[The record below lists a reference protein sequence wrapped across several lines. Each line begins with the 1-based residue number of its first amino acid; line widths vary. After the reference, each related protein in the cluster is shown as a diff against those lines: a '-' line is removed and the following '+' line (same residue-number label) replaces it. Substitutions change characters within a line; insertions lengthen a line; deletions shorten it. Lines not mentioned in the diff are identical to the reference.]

1 MNEQVGKK
9 RDWIKNAA
17 IVFLTIMLVLTF
29 FSNTIMNYSLPEVS
43 AQYVSSGTIQ
53 AKVRCSGTIEAGDP
67 YSVKTDASKTI
78 LSVAVRNGDH
88 VEKGDVLFYLE
99 EGDSTELKQA
109 QKTLDS
115 LLDAYRQKALNADI
129 DPEVTNK
136 ILNGQFTDFNTYY
149 VKVQNLKKEIKELE
163 DHIAVYEREI
173 AKVQETRDEA
183 AGEGSDSSK
192 EKRQAYEACIAER
205 QKAETAL
212 SAALTAAGVS
222 SVEEAATKLT
232 AAETNLAAAKKAVS
246 NIKNGSAYQQAEV
259 IRSGYESAI
268 DKAKTDLEAATTA
281 GDTTAQQAAQAAW
294 NKALADLESH
304 NANTT
309 VYTELKAAETAVE
322 AAQNSQTVLAAVTNA
337 NASLATARVNEEAAW
352 KAYEAAGPDHSVAI
366 SQYDD
371 VIKKNQEYVKEQ
383 KEKAQEKQAEVNE
396 ILTQMNQESGL
407 SAELEAIAE
416 QRELIEKLQ
425 GGSIESTIVAP
436 ISGKVDNI
444 FLTAGNST
452 TPGNEVAT
460 IFPDGKG
467 YTMEV
472 TVTKE
477 QAQRLNKGDVADI
490 QNSWYYSDVKAV
502 LQQIKTS
509 KTDPANSKILV
520 FTVEGDVSDG
530 QNLSI
535 SIGQKSANYDYIV
548 PNSAIRE
555 DNNGKFILKVSQKS
569 SPLGNRYYAERVDI
583 EVLGSDDTQ
592 SAIRGALEG
601 WEFVIT
607 TSTKPV
613 EAGQLIRLPD

>member
-53 AKVRCSGTIEAGDP
+53 AKVRGSGTIEAGDP

-246 NIKNGSAYQQAEV
+246 DIKNGSAYQQAEV

-268 DKAKTDLEAATTA
+268 DKAKADLEAATTA

-569 SPLGNRYYAERVDI
+569 SPLGTRYYAERVDI

>member
-53 AKVRCSGTIEAGDP
+53 AKVRGSGTIEAGDP

-212 SAALTAAGVS
+212 SAAFTAAGVS

-232 AAETNLAAAKKAVS
+232 AAETNLAAAKKAVTD
-246 NIKNGSAYQQAEV
+246 IKNGSAYQQAEV

-281 GDTTAQQAAQAAW
+281 GDMTAQQAAQAAW

-309 VYTELKAAETAVE
+309 VYTELKTAEAAVE
-322 AAQNSQTVLAAVTNA
+322 VAQKNQAVLADVTNA
-337 NASLATARVNEEAAW
+337 NAILATARANEEAAW
-352 KAYEAAGPDHSVAI
+352 KVYEAAGPDHSVAI

-371 VIKKNQEYVKEQ
+371 VINKNKEYVNEQ
-383 KEKAQEKQAEVNE
+383 KEKVAEKQAELND
-396 ILTQMNQESGL
+396 ILTQMNQETSL

-416 QRELIEKLQ
+416 QRELIKKLQ
-425 GGSIESTIVAP
+425 GGSTESTIVAP

-444 FLTAGNST
+444 YLTAGNST

-477 QAQRLNKGDVADI
+477 QAQRLSKGDVADI
-490 QNSWYYSDVKAV
+490 QNAWYYSDVTAV

-509 KTDPANSKILV
+509 KTDPANSKVLV

-530 QNLSI
+530 QSLSI

>member
-53 AKVRCSGTIEAGDP
+53 AKVRGSGTIEAGDP

-212 SAALTAAGVS
+212 SAAFTAAGVS

-232 AAETNLAAAKKAVS
+232 AAETNLAATKKAVS
-246 NIKNGSAYQQAEV
+246 DIKNGSAYQQAEV

-281 GDTTAQQAAQAAW
+281 GDMTAQQAAQAAW

-309 VYTELKAAETAVE
+309 VYSELKTAEAAVE
-322 AAQNSQTVLAAVTNA
+322 VAQKNQAVLADVTNT
-337 NASLATARVNEEAAW
+337 NAILATARANEEAAW
-352 KAYEAAGPDHSVAI
+352 KVYEAAGPDHSVAI

-371 VIKKNQEYVKEQ
+371 VINKNKEYVNEQ
-383 KEKAQEKQAEVNE
+383 KEKVAEKQAELNDT
-396 ILTQMNQESGL
+396 LTQMNQETSL

-416 QRELIEKLQ
+416 QRELIKKLQ
-425 GGSIESTIVAP
+425 GGSTESTIVAP

-444 FLTAGNST
+444 YLTAGNST

-477 QAQRLNKGDVADI
+477 QAQRLSKGDVADI
-490 QNSWYYSDVKAV
+490 QNAWYYSDVTAV

-509 KTDPANSKILV
+509 KTDPANSKVLV

-530 QNLSI
+530 QSLSI

>member
-53 AKVRCSGTIEAGDP
+53 AKVRGSGTIEAGDP

-212 SAALTAAGVS
+212 SAAFTAAGVS

-232 AAETNLAAAKKAVS
+232 AAETNLAATKKAVS
-246 NIKNGSAYQQAEV
+246 DIKNGSAYQQAEV

-281 GDTTAQQAAQAAW
+281 GDMTAQQAAQAAW

-309 VYTELKAAETAVE
+309 VYSELKTAEAAVE
-322 AAQNSQTVLAAVTNA
+322 VAQKNQAVLAGVTNA
-337 NASLATARVNEEAAW
+337 NAILATARANEEAAW
-352 KAYEAAGPDHSVAI
+352 KVYEAAGPDHSVAI

-371 VIKKNQEYVKEQ
+371 VINKNKEYVNEQ
-383 KEKAQEKQAEVNE
+383 KEKVAEKQAELND
-396 ILTQMNQESGL
+396 ILTQMNQETSL

-416 QRELIEKLQ
+416 QRELIKKLQ
-425 GGSIESTIVAP
+425 GGSTESTIVAP

-444 FLTAGNST
+444 YLTAGNST

-477 QAQRLNKGDVADI
+477 QAQRLSKGDVADI
-490 QNSWYYSDVKAV
+490 QNAWYYSDVTAV

-509 KTDPANSKILV
+509 KTDPANSKVLV

-530 QNLSI
+530 QSLSI

>member
-43 AQYVSSGTIQ
+43 AQYLSSGTIQ
-53 AKVRCSGTIEAGDP
+53 AKVRGSGTIEAGDP

-246 NIKNGSAYQQAEV
+246 DIKNGSAYQQAEV

>member
-53 AKVRCSGTIEAGDP
+53 AKVRGSGTIEAGDP

-232 AAETNLAAAKKAVS
+232 VAETNLAAAKKAVTD
-246 NIKNGSAYQQAEV
+246 IKNGSAYQQAEV

-281 GDTTAQQAAQAAW
+281 GDMTAQQAAQAAW

-309 VYTELKAAETAVE
+309 VYTELKTAEAAVE
-322 AAQNSQTVLAAVTNA
+322 AAQKNQAVLADVTNA
-337 NASLATARVNEEAAW
+337 NAILATARANEEAAW
-352 KAYEAAGPDHSVAI
+352 KVYEAAGPDHSVAI

-371 VIKKNQEYVKEQ
+371 VINKNKEYVNEQ
-383 KEKAQEKQAEVNE
+383 KEKVAEKQAELND
-396 ILTQMNQESGL
+396 ILTQMNQETSL

-416 QRELIEKLQ
+416 QRELIKKLQ
-425 GGSIESTIVAP
+425 GGSTESTIVAP

-444 FLTAGNST
+444 YLTAGNST

-477 QAQRLNKGDVADI
+477 QAQRLSKGDVADI
-490 QNSWYYSDVKAV
+490 QNAWYYSDVTAV

-509 KTDPANSKILV
+509 KTDPANSKVLV

-530 QNLSI
+530 QSLSI

>member
-17 IVFLTIMLVLTF
+17 IVFLTIMLILTF

-53 AKVRCSGTIEAGDP
+53 AKVRGSGTVEAGDP

-109 QKTLDS
+109 QKTLDK
-115 LLDAYRQKALNADI
+115 LLDAYRQKALNSDI
-129 DPEVTNK
+129 DPEITNK
-136 ILNGQFTDFNTYY
+136 ILSGQFTDFNTYY

-173 AKVQETRDEA
+173 AKLQETRDEA
-183 AGEGSDSSK
+183 AGEGSASSK
-192 EKRQAYEACIAER
+192 EKRQAYETCIAER

-212 SAALTAAGVS
+212 NAALTAAGVS
-222 SVEEAATKLT
+222 TVDEATTKLT
-232 AAETNLAAAKKAVS
+232 AAETDLTAATKVVID
-246 NIKNGSAYQQAEV
+246 IKNSSAYQQAEV

-268 DKAKTDLEAATTA
+268 EKAKADLEAATTA

-294 NKALADLESH
+294 DKALKDLNNHKE
-304 NANTT
+304 TT
-309 VYTELKAAETAVE
+309 DVYRKLEDAEAAVETA
-322 AAQNSQTVLAAVTNA
+322 QKSQATLAAVTNA

-396 ILTQMNQESGL
+396 ILSQMNQESSL

-425 GGSIESTIVAP
+425 GGSTESTIVAP

-444 FLTAGNST
+444 YLTAGNST

-530 QNLSI
+530 QSLSI

-613 EAGQLIRLPD
+613 EAGQLIRLKD

>member
-53 AKVRCSGTIEAGDP
+53 AKVRGSGTIEAGDP

-212 SAALTAAGVS
+212 SAAFTAAGVS

-232 AAETNLAAAKKAVS
+232 AAETNLAATKKAVS
-246 NIKNGSAYQQAEV
+246 DIKNGSAYQQAEV

-281 GDTTAQQAAQAAW
+281 GDMTAQQAAQAAW

-309 VYTELKAAETAVE
+309 VYSELKTAEAAVE
-322 AAQNSQTVLAAVTNA
+322 VAQKNQAVLAGVTNA
-337 NASLATARVNEEAAW
+337 NAILATARANEEAAW
-352 KAYEAAGPDHSVAI
+352 KVYEAAGPDHSVAI

-371 VIKKNQEYVKEQ
+371 VINKNKEYVNEQ
-383 KEKAQEKQAEVNE
+383 KEKVAEKQAELND
-396 ILTQMNQESGL
+396 ILTQMNQETSL

-416 QRELIEKLQ
+416 QRELIKKLQ
-425 GGSIESTIVAP
+425 GGSTESTIVAP

-444 FLTAGNST
+444 YLTAGNST

-460 IFPDGKG
+460 IFPNGKG

-477 QAQRLNKGDVADI
+477 QAQRLSKGDVADI
-490 QNSWYYSDVKAV
+490 QNAWYYSDVTAV

-509 KTDPANSKILV
+509 KTDPANSKVLV

-530 QNLSI
+530 QSLSI

>member
-53 AKVRCSGTIEAGDP
+53 AKVRGSGTIEAGDP

-115 LLDAYRQKALNADI
+115 LLDAYRQKALNADV

-136 ILNGQFTDFNTYY
+136 ILSGQFTDFNTYY

-212 SAALTAAGVS
+212 SGALNAAGVS
-222 SVEEAATKLT
+222 TVDEAATKLT
-232 AAETNLAAAKKAVS
+232 AAETDLAAVKKTV
-246 NIKNGSAYQQAEV
+246 NDIKNSSAYQQAEV

-268 DKAKTDLEAATTA
+268 DNAKTDLEAATTA
-281 GDTTAQQAAQAAW
+281 GDMTAQQAAQAAW
-294 NKALADLESH
+294 NKALADLENH
-304 NANTT
+304 MTT
-309 VYTELKAAETAVE
+309 TAVYSELKTAEAAVE
-322 AAQNSQTVLAAVTNA
+322 VAQKNQAVLADVTNA
-337 NASLATARVNEEAAW
+337 NAILATARANEEAAW
-352 KAYEAAGPDHSVAI
+352 KVYEAAGPDHSVAI

-371 VIKKNQEYVKEQ
+371 VINKNKEYVNEQ
-383 KEKAQEKQAEVNE
+383 KEKVAEKQAELND
-396 ILTQMNQESGL
+396 ILTQMNQETSL

-416 QRELIEKLQ
+416 QREKIEKLQ
-425 GGSIESTIVAP
+425 GGSTESTIVAP

-444 FLTAGNST
+444 YLTAGDIT

-460 IFPDGKG
+460 IFQDGKG

-477 QAQRLNKGDVADI
+477 QAQRLSKGDVADI
-490 QNSWYYSDVKAV
+490 QNSWYYSDVRAV

-509 KTDPANSKILV
+509 KTDPANSKVLV

-613 EAGQLIRLPD
+613 EAGQLIRLKD

>member
-17 IVFLTIMLVLTF
+17 IVFLTIMLILTF

-53 AKVRCSGTIEAGDP
+53 AKVRGSGTVEAGDP

-109 QKTLDS
+109 QKTLDK
-115 LLDAYRQKALNADI
+115 LLDAYRQKALNSDI
-129 DPEVTNK
+129 DPEITNK
-136 ILNGQFTDFNTYY
+136 ILSGQFTDFNTYY

-173 AKVQETRDEA
+173 AKIQGTRNEA

-205 QKAETAL
+205 QKAENTL
-212 SAALTAAGVS
+212 GAALTAAGVS
-222 SVEEAATKLT
+222 NVDEAATKLT
-232 AAETNLAAAKKAVS
+232 AAETDLAAVKKTV
-246 NIKNGSAYQQAEV
+246 NDIKNSSAYQQAEV

-268 DKAKTDLEAATTA
+268 EKAKTDLEAATTV

-309 VYTELKAAETAVE
+309 VYAELKTAEAAVETAQKSQ
-322 AAQNSQTVLAAVTNA
+322 AALAAVTNA
-337 NASLATARVNEEAAW
+337 NAALTTARANEEAAW

-371 VIKKNQEYVKEQ
+371 VIKKNQEYVNEQ
-383 KEKAQEKQAEVNE
+383 KEKAQVKQAELNE
-396 ILTQMNQESGL
+396 ILTQMNQESSL

-425 GGSIESTIVAP
+425 GGSTESTIVAP

-444 FLTAGNST
+444 YLTAGNST

-490 QNSWYYSDVKAV
+490 QNSWYYSDVRAV

-530 QNLSI
+530 QSLSI

-613 EAGQLIRLPD
+613 EAGQLIRLKD

>member
-53 AKVRCSGTIEAGDP
+53 AKVRGSGTIEAGDP

-246 NIKNGSAYQQAEV
+246 DIKNGSAYQQAEV

-281 GDTTAQQAAQAAW
+281 GDMTAQQAAQAAW

-309 VYTELKAAETAVE
+309 VYSELKTAEAAVE
-322 AAQNSQTVLAAVTNA
+322 VAQKNQAVLADVTNA
-337 NASLATARVNEEAAW
+337 NAILAKARANEEAAW
-352 KAYEAAGPDHSVAI
+352 KVYEAAGPDHSVAI

-371 VIKKNQEYVKEQ
+371 VINKNKEYVNEQ
-383 KEKAQEKQAEVNE
+383 KEKVAEKQAELND
-396 ILTQMNQESGL
+396 ILTQMNQETSL

-416 QRELIEKLQ
+416 QRELIKKLQ
-425 GGSIESTIVAP
+425 GGSTESTIVAP

-444 FLTAGNST
+444 YLTAGNST

-477 QAQRLNKGDVADI
+477 QAQRLSKGDVADI
-490 QNSWYYSDVKAV
+490 QNAWYYSDVTAV

-509 KTDPANSKILV
+509 KTDPANSKVLV

-530 QNLSI
+530 QSLSI

>member
-53 AKVRCSGTIEAGDP
+53 AKVRGSGTIEAGDP

-246 NIKNGSAYQQAEV
+246 DIKNGSAYQQAEV

-383 KEKAQEKQAEVNE
+383 KEKTQEKQAEVNE

-425 GGSIESTIVAP
+425 GGSIESIIVAP

>member
-53 AKVRCSGTIEAGDP
+53 AKVRGSGTIEAGDP

-246 NIKNGSAYQQAEV
+246 DIKNGSAYQQAEV

-268 DKAKTDLEAATTA
+268 DKAKADLEAATTA

>member
-53 AKVRCSGTIEAGDP
+53 AKVRGSGTIEAGDP

-246 NIKNGSAYQQAEV
+246 DIKNGSAYQQAEV

>member
-1 MNEQVGKK
+1 M
-9 RDWIKNAA
+9 
-17 IVFLTIMLVLTF
+17 
-29 FSNTIMNYSLPEVS
+29 
-43 AQYVSSGTIQ
+43 
-53 AKVRCSGTIEAGDP
+53 
-67 YSVKTDASKTI
+67 
-78 LSVAVRNGDH
+78 
-88 VEKGDVLFYLE
+88 
-99 EGDSTELKQA
+99 
-109 QKTLDS
+109 
-115 LLDAYRQKALNADI
+115 
-129 DPEVTNK
+129 
-136 ILNGQFTDFNTYY
+136 
-149 VKVQNLKKEIKELE
+149 
-163 DHIAVYEREI
+163 
-173 AKVQETRDEA
+173 
-183 AGEGSDSSK
+183 
-192 EKRQAYEACIAER
+192 
-205 QKAETAL
+205 
-212 SAALTAAGVS
+212 
-222 SVEEAATKLT
+222 EEAATKLT

-246 NIKNGSAYQQAEV
+246 DIKNGSAYQQAEV

-337 NASLATARVNEEAAW
+337 NAALATARANEDAAW

-396 ILTQMNQESGL
+396 ILTQMNQETSL

-425 GGSIESTIVAP
+425 GGSTESTIVAP

-444 FLTAGNST
+444 YLTAGNST

>member
-17 IVFLTIMLVLTF
+17 IVFLTIMLILTF

-53 AKVRCSGTIEAGDP
+53 AKVRGSGTVEAGDP

-109 QKTLDS
+109 QKTLDK
-115 LLDAYRQKALNADI
+115 LLDAYRQKALNSDI
-129 DPEVTNK
+129 DPEITNK
-136 ILNGQFTDFNTYY
+136 ILSGQFTDFNTYY

-173 AKVQETRDEA
+173 AKIQETRNEA

-205 QKAETAL
+205 QKAENTL
-212 SAALTAAGVS
+212 GAALTAAGVS
-222 SVEEAATKLT
+222 NVNEAATKLT
-232 AAETNLAAAKKAVS
+232 AAETDLAAVKKTV
-246 NIKNGSAYQQAEV
+246 NDIKNSSAYQQAEV

-268 DKAKTDLEAATTA
+268 EKAKTDLEAATTV

-309 VYTELKAAETAVE
+309 VYAELKTAEAAVETAQKSQ
-322 AAQNSQTVLAAVTNA
+322 AALAAVTNA
-337 NASLATARVNEEAAW
+337 NAALTTARANEEAAW

-371 VIKKNQEYVKEQ
+371 VIKKNQEYVNEQ
-383 KEKAQEKQAEVNE
+383 KEKAQVKQAELNE
-396 ILTQMNQESGL
+396 ILTQMNQESSL

-425 GGSIESTIVAP
+425 GGSTESTIVAP

-444 FLTAGNST
+444 YLTAGNST

-530 QNLSI
+530 QSLSI

-613 EAGQLIRLPD
+613 EAGQLIRLKD

>member
-53 AKVRCSGTIEAGDP
+53 AKVRGSGTIEAGDP

-212 SAALTAAGVS
+212 SAAFTAAGVS

-232 AAETNLAAAKKAVS
+232 AAETNLAATKKAVS
-246 NIKNGSAYQQAEV
+246 DIKNGSAYQQAEV

-281 GDTTAQQAAQAAW
+281 GDMTAQQAAQAAW

-309 VYTELKAAETAVE
+309 VYSELKTAEAAVE
-322 AAQNSQTVLAAVTNA
+322 VAQKNQAVLADVTNA
-337 NASLATARVNEEAAW
+337 NAILATARANEEAAW
-352 KAYEAAGPDHSVAI
+352 KVYEAAGPDHSVAI

-371 VIKKNQEYVKEQ
+371 VINKNKEYVNEQ
-383 KEKAQEKQAEVNE
+383 KEKVAEKQAELND
-396 ILTQMNQESGL
+396 ILTQMNQETSL

-416 QRELIEKLQ
+416 QRELIKKLQ
-425 GGSIESTIVAP
+425 GGSTESTIVAP

-444 FLTAGNST
+444 YLTAGNST

-477 QAQRLNKGDVADI
+477 QAQRLSKGDVADI
-490 QNSWYYSDVKAV
+490 QNAWYYSDVTAV

-509 KTDPANSKILV
+509 KTDPANSKVLV

-530 QNLSI
+530 QSLSI

>member
-17 IVFLTIMLVLTF
+17 IVFLTIMLILTF

-53 AKVRCSGTIEAGDP
+53 AKVRGSGTVEAGDP

-109 QKTLDS
+109 QKTLDK
-115 LLDAYRQKALNADI
+115 LLDAYRQKALNSDI
-129 DPEVTNK
+129 DPEITNK
-136 ILNGQFTDFNTYY
+136 ILSGQFTDFNTYY

-173 AKVQETRDEA
+173 AKIQETRNEA

-205 QKAETAL
+205 QKAENTL
-212 SAALTAAGVS
+212 GAALTAAGVS
-222 SVEEAATKLT
+222 NVNEAATKLT
-232 AAETNLAAAKKAVS
+232 AAETDLAAVKKTV
-246 NIKNGSAYQQAEV
+246 NDIKNSSAYQQAEV

-268 DKAKTDLEAATTA
+268 EKAKTDLEAATTV

-309 VYTELKAAETAVE
+309 VYAELKTAEAAVETAQKSQ
-322 AAQNSQTVLAAVTNA
+322 AALAAVTNA
-337 NASLATARVNEEAAW
+337 NAALTTARANEEAAW

-371 VIKKNQEYVKEQ
+371 VIKKNQEYVNEQ
-383 KEKAQEKQAEVNE
+383 KEKAQVKQAELNE
-396 ILTQMNQESGL
+396 ILTQMNQESSL

-425 GGSIESTIVAP
+425 GGSTESTIVAP

-444 FLTAGNST
+444 YLTAGNST

-490 QNSWYYSDVKAV
+490 QNSWYYSDVRAV

-530 QNLSI
+530 QSLSI

-613 EAGQLIRLPD
+613 EAGQLIRLKD

>member
-53 AKVRCSGTIEAGDP
+53 AKVRGSGTIEAGDP

-115 LLDAYRQKALNADI
+115 LLDAYRQKALNADV

-136 ILNGQFTDFNTYY
+136 ILSGQFTDFNTYY

-163 DHIAVYEREI
+163 DHIAIYEREI
-173 AKVQETRDEA
+173 AEVQETRNEA
-183 AGEGSDSSK
+183 AAEGSDSSK

-205 QKAETAL
+205 QKAETTL

-222 SVEEAATKLT
+222 NVDEAATKLAT
-232 AAETNLAAAKKAVS
+232 TENDLSAAKKAVS
-246 NIKNGSAYQQAEV
+246 DIKNRSDYQQAEV

-268 DKAKTDLEAATTA
+268 EKAKTDLEAATTA
-281 GDTTAQQAAQAAW
+281 GDEAAQATAKDAW
-294 NKALADLESH
+294 DKALEDLANH
-304 NANTT
+304 NKN
-309 VYTELKAAETAVE
+309 TAVYGELME
-322 AAQNSQTVLAAVTNA
+322 AEAKVENAQDNQSVLVAVAEA
-337 NASLATARVNEEAAW
+337 NAVLTTARANEDAAW

-371 VIKKNQEYVKEQ
+371 VIKKNQEYVNEE
-383 KEKAQEKQAEVNE
+383 KEKVQEKQAQLND
-396 ILTQMNQESGL
+396 ILAQMNQETSL

-416 QRELIEKLQ
+416 QRELIKKLQ
-425 GGSIESTIVAP
+425 GGSTESTIVAP

-444 FLTAGNST
+444 YLTAGNST

-477 QAQRLNKGDVADI
+477 QAQRLSKGDVADI
-490 QNSWYYSDVKAV
+490 QNAWYYSDVTAV

-509 KTDPANSKILV
+509 KTDPANSKVLV

-530 QNLSI
+530 QSLSI

-613 EAGQLIRLPD
+613 EAGQLIRLKD

>member
-53 AKVRCSGTIEAGDP
+53 AKVRGSGTIEAGDP

-212 SAALTAAGVS
+212 SAAFTAAGVS

-232 AAETNLAAAKKAVS
+232 AAETNLAAAKKAVTD
-246 NIKNGSAYQQAEV
+246 IKNGSAYQQAEV

-281 GDTTAQQAAQAAW
+281 GDMTAQQAAQAAW

-309 VYTELKAAETAVE
+309 VYSELKTAEAAVE
-322 AAQNSQTVLAAVTNA
+322 VAQKNQAVLADVTNA
-337 NASLATARVNEEAAW
+337 NAILATARANEEAAW
-352 KAYEAAGPDHSVAI
+352 KVYEAAGPDHSVAI

-371 VIKKNQEYVKEQ
+371 VINKNKEYVNEQ
-383 KEKAQEKQAEVNE
+383 KEKVAEKQAELND
-396 ILTQMNQESGL
+396 ILTQMNQETSL

-416 QRELIEKLQ
+416 QRELIKKLQ
-425 GGSIESTIVAP
+425 GGSTESTIVAP

-444 FLTAGNST
+444 YLTAGNST

-477 QAQRLNKGDVADI
+477 QAQRLSKGDVADI
-490 QNSWYYSDVKAV
+490 QNAWYYSDVTAV

-509 KTDPANSKILV
+509 KTDPANSKVLV

-530 QNLSI
+530 QSLSI

>member
-53 AKVRCSGTIEAGDP
+53 AKVRGSGTIEAGDP

-212 SAALTAAGVS
+212 SAAFTAAGVS

-246 NIKNGSAYQQAEV
+246 DIKNGSAYQQAEV

-281 GDTTAQQAAQAAW
+281 GDMTAQQAAQAAW
-294 NKALADLESH
+294 NKALADLENH
-304 NANTT
+304 MTT
-309 VYTELKAAETAVE
+309 TAVYSELKTAEAAVE
-322 AAQNSQTVLAAVTNA
+322 VAQKNQAVLADVTNA
-337 NASLATARVNEEAAW
+337 NAILATARANEEAAW
-352 KAYEAAGPDHSVAI
+352 KVYEAAGPDHSVAI

-371 VIKKNQEYVKEQ
+371 VINKNKEYVNEQ
-383 KEKAQEKQAEVNE
+383 KEKVAEKQAELND
-396 ILTQMNQESGL
+396 ILTQMNQETSL

-416 QRELIEKLQ
+416 QRELIKKLQ
-425 GGSIESTIVAP
+425 GGSTESTIVAP

-444 FLTAGNST
+444 YLTAGNST

-477 QAQRLNKGDVADI
+477 QAQRLSKGDVADI
-490 QNSWYYSDVKAV
+490 QNAWYYSDVTAV

-509 KTDPANSKILV
+509 KTDPANSKVLV

-530 QNLSI
+530 QSLSI

-613 EAGQLIRLPD
+613 EAGQLIRLKD

>member
-1 MNEQVGKK
+1 
-9 RDWIKNAA
+9 
-17 IVFLTIMLVLTF
+17 
-29 FSNTIMNYSLPEVS
+29 
-43 AQYVSSGTIQ
+43 
-53 AKVRCSGTIEAGDP
+53 
-67 YSVKTDASKTI
+67 
-78 LSVAVRNGDH
+78 
-88 VEKGDVLFYLE
+88 
-99 EGDSTELKQA
+99 
-109 QKTLDS
+109 
-115 LLDAYRQKALNADI
+115 
-129 DPEVTNK
+129 
-136 ILNGQFTDFNTYY
+136 
-149 VKVQNLKKEIKELE
+149 
-163 DHIAVYEREI
+163 
-173 AKVQETRDEA
+173 
-183 AGEGSDSSK
+183 
-192 EKRQAYEACIAER
+192 
-205 QKAETAL
+205 
-212 SAALTAAGVS
+212 
-222 SVEEAATKLT
+222 
-232 AAETNLAAAKKAVS
+232 
-246 NIKNGSAYQQAEV
+246 
-259 IRSGYESAI
+259 
-268 DKAKTDLEAATTA
+268 
-281 GDTTAQQAAQAAW
+281 
-294 NKALADLESH
+294 
-304 NANTT
+304 
-309 VYTELKAAETAVE
+309 
-322 AAQNSQTVLAAVTNA
+322 
-337 NASLATARVNEEAAW
+337 
-352 KAYEAAGPDHSVAI
+352 
-366 SQYDD
+366 
-371 VIKKNQEYVKEQ
+371 
-383 KEKAQEKQAEVNE
+383 
-396 ILTQMNQESGL
+396 MNQESGL

-425 GGSIESTIVAP
+425 GGSTESTIVAP

-444 FLTAGNST
+444 YLTAGNST

>member
-1 MNEQVGKK
+1 MNEQIGKK

-53 AKVRCSGTIEAGDP
+53 AKVRGNGTIEAGDP

-99 EGDSTELKQA
+99 EGDSDELKAA
-109 QKTLDS
+109 QKTLDD
-115 LLDAYRQKALNADI
+115 LLDAYRQKALDADI
-129 DPEVTNK
+129 DPETTNK

-149 VKVQNLKKEIKELE
+149 VKVQNLKKEIKALE
-163 DHIAVYEREI
+163 EHIAVYEREI
-173 AKVQETRDEA
+173 AKVKEERDEVA
-183 AGEGSDSSK
+183 DESSDSSK
-192 EKRQAYEACIAER
+192 EKRYAYEESVATR
-205 QKAETAL
+205 KKAEAAL

-222 SVEEAATKLT
+222 TAAEAATKL
-232 AAETNLAAAKKAVS
+232 AIAESELAAAQKTV
-246 NIKNGSAYQQAEV
+246 NDIINGSVYQQAEV
-259 IRSGYESAI
+259 IRAGYESAI
-268 DKAKTDLEAATTA
+268 EKAKADLEAAITN
-281 GDTTAQQAAQAAW
+281 GDVDAQTAAQAAW
-294 NKALADLESH
+294 DKALADLNSH

-309 VYTELKAAETAVE
+309 VYKELQAAEALAD
-322 AAQNSQTVLAAVTNA
+322 AAEENQAVLAAVVDAEAALTIA
-337 NASLATARVNEEAAW
+337 KAEEDVAW
-352 KAYEAAGPDHSVAI
+352 KAYDAAGPDYSVAI
-366 SQYDD
+366 SQYND
-371 VIKKNQEYVKEQ
+371 VIKKNQDYVDEQ
-383 KEKAQEKQAEVNE
+383 QEKVNE
-396 ILTQMNQESGL
+396 KQEELAELLTQMSQESGM
-407 SAELEAIAE
+407 SADLDAIAE
-416 QRELIEKLQ
+416 QREVIKKLQ
-425 GGSIESTIVAP
+425 GGTDESTIVAP
-436 ISGKVDNI
+436 ISGTVDNI
-444 FLTAGNST
+444 YLTAGNST

-490 QNSWYYSDVKAV
+490 QNSWYYSDVVAV

-509 KTDPANSKILV
+509 KSDPANSKILV
-520 FTVEGDVSDG
+520 FSVEGDVSDG
-530 QNLSI
+530 QSLSI

-548 PNSAIRE
+548 PNSAVRE

-569 SPLGNRYYAERVDI
+569 SPLGNRYYAERVDV

-592 SAIRGALEG
+592 SAIKGALEG

-613 EAGQLIRLPD
+613 EAGQLIRLQD

>member
-53 AKVRCSGTIEAGDP
+53 AKVRGSGTIEAGDP

-163 DHIAVYEREI
+163 DHIAIYEREI
-173 AKVQETRDEA
+173 AKIQETRNEA
-183 AGEGSDSSK
+183 AGEGSASSK
-192 EKRQAYEACIAER
+192 EKHQAYEACIVER
-205 QKAETAL
+205 QKAETVL
-212 SAALTAAGVS
+212 SEALTAAGVS
-222 SVEEAATKLT
+222 NVDEAATKLT
-232 AAETNLAAAKKAVS
+232 AAETDLAAAKKAVS
-246 NIKNGSAYQQAEV
+246 DIKNRSDYQQAEV

-281 GDTTAQQAAQAAW
+281 GDTAAQQAAQAAW

-309 VYTELKAAETAVE
+309 VYTELKAAEAAVE
-322 AAQNSQTVLAAVTNA
+322 AAQKSQAALAAVTNA

-371 VIKKNQEYVKEQ
+371 VIKKNQEYVNEQ
-383 KEKAQEKQAEVNE
+383 KEKAQEKQSEVNE

-425 GGSIESTIVAP
+425 GGSTESTIVAP

-444 FLTAGNST
+444 YLTAGNST

>member
-1 MNEQVGKK
+1 MNEQTGKK

-53 AKVRCSGTIEAGDP
+53 AKVRGSGTVEAGDP

-99 EGDSTELKQA
+99 EGDSDELKEA
-109 QKTLDS
+109 QKTLDA
-115 LLDAYRQKALNADI
+115 LLDAYRQKALDADI
-129 DPEVTNK
+129 DPETTNK

-163 DHIAVYEREI
+163 EHIAVYEREI
-173 AKVQETRDEA
+173 AKVKEERDEVA
-183 AGEGSDSSK
+183 DESSDSSK
-192 EKRQAYEACIAER
+192 EKRYAYEESVAAR
-205 QKAETAL
+205 KKAEEAL
-212 SAALTAAGVS
+212 SAALSVAGVS
-222 SVEEAATKLT
+222 TAEEAATKL
-232 AAETNLAAAKKAVS
+232 AIAESELADAQKTVN
-246 NIKNGSAYQQAEV
+246 NIINGSVYQQAEV
-259 IRSGYESAI
+259 IRAGYESVI
-268 DKAKTDLEAATTA
+268 EKAKADLEAAIA
-281 GDTTAQQAAQAAW
+281 NGDVDAQTAAQAAW
-294 NKALADLESH
+294 DKALADLNSH

-309 VYTELKAAETAVE
+309 VYKELQAAVADADAAEENQA
-322 AAQNSQTVLAAVTNA
+322 VLAAVVDA
-337 NASLATARVNEEAAW
+337 EAALTIAKEQEDTAW
-352 KAYEAAGPDHSVAI
+352 KAYDAAGPDYSVAI
-366 SQYDD
+366 SQYND
-371 VIKKNQEYVKEQ
+371 VIKKNQDYVDEE
-383 KEKAQEKQAEVNE
+383 KEKISEKQSE
-396 ILTQMNQESGL
+396 LTELLAQMSQESGMA
-407 SAELEAIAE
+407 SELEAIAE
-416 QRELIEKLQ
+416 QRDLIEKLQ
-425 GGSIESTIVAP
+425 GGTDEGAIVAP
-436 ISGKVDNI
+436 ITGTVDNI
-444 FLTAGNST
+444 YLTAGNST

-490 QNSWYYSDVKAV
+490 QNSWYYSNVTAV

-520 FTVEGDVSDG
+520 FSVEGDVSDG

-555 DNNGKFILKVSQKS
+555 DNNGKFVLKVSQKS
-569 SPLGNRYYAERVDI
+569 SPLGNRYYAERVDV
-583 EVLGSDDTQ
+583 EVLGSDDTK

-613 EAGQLIRLPD
+613 EAGQLIRLQD

>member
-53 AKVRCSGTIEAGDP
+53 AKVRGSGTIEAGDP

-246 NIKNGSAYQQAEV
+246 DIKNGSAYQQAEV

-281 GDTTAQQAAQAAW
+281 GDTASQQAAQAAW
-294 NKALADLESH
+294 NKALADLENH
-304 NANTT
+304 MTT
-309 VYTELKAAETAVE
+309 TAVYSELKTAEAAVE
-322 AAQNSQTVLAAVTNA
+322 AAQKSQAVLAAVTNA
-337 NASLATARVNEEAAW
+337 NTALATARTNEEAAW
-352 KAYEAAGPDHSVAI
+352 KVYEAAGPDHSVAI

-383 KEKAQEKQAEVNE
+383 NDKVTEKQTELNE
-396 ILTQMNQESGL
+396 ILTHMSQESIM
-407 SAELEAIAE
+407 SDELDAIAE
-416 QRELIEKLQ
+416 QREKIKKLQ
-425 GGSIESTIVAP
+425 GGSTESTIVAP

-444 FLTAGNST
+444 YLTAGNST

-477 QAQRLNKGDVADI
+477 QAQRLSKGDVADI

>member
-53 AKVRCSGTIEAGDP
+53 AKVRGSGTIEAGDP

-246 NIKNGSAYQQAEV
+246 DIKNGSAYQQAEV

-383 KEKAQEKQAEVNE
+383 KEKVQEKQAEVNE

>member
-53 AKVRCSGTIEAGDP
+53 AKVRGSGTIEAGDP

-246 NIKNGSAYQQAEV
+246 DIKNGSAYQQAEV

-281 GDTTAQQAAQAAW
+281 GDMTAQQAAQAAW

-309 VYTELKAAETAVE
+309 VYSELKTAEAAVE
-322 AAQNSQTVLAAVTNA
+322 VAQKNQAVLADVTNA
-337 NASLATARVNEEAAW
+337 NAILATARANEEAAW
-352 KAYEAAGPDHSVAI
+352 KVYEAAGPDHSVAI

-371 VIKKNQEYVKEQ
+371 VINKNKEYVNEQ
-383 KEKAQEKQAEVNE
+383 KEKVAEKQAELND
-396 ILTQMNQESGL
+396 ILTQMNQETSL

-416 QRELIEKLQ
+416 QRELIKKLQ
-425 GGSIESTIVAP
+425 GGSTESTIVAP

-444 FLTAGNST
+444 YLTAGNST

-477 QAQRLNKGDVADI
+477 QAQRLSKGDVADI
-490 QNSWYYSDVKAV
+490 QNAWYYSDVTAV

-509 KTDPANSKILV
+509 KTDPANSKVLV

-530 QNLSI
+530 QSLSI

>member
-53 AKVRCSGTIEAGDP
+53 AKVRGSGTIEAGDP

-246 NIKNGSAYQQAEV
+246 DIKNGSAYQQAEV

-383 KEKAQEKQAEVNE
+383 KEKTQEKQAEVNE